1 MRFASWDLGRVH
13 LVDARM
19 GTLLAPLYPLDRAK
33 NADGMRRLLG
43 PVASVPADEAAPTA
57 AKSTEMAPLLRR
69 LIDTYDR
76 AGLPPAYLPKHDAP
90 AVDDQEN
97 D

>member
-1 MRFASWDLGRVH
+1 
-13 LVDARM
+13 M
-19 GTLLAPLYPLDRAK
+19 GTLLAPLYPLDRGK
-33 NADGMRRLLG
+33 NADGMRRMLG
-43 PVASVPADEAAPTA
+43 PVASAPADESTPPA

-69 LIDTYDR
+69 LIDAYDR
-76 AGLPPAYLPKHDAP
+76 AGLPPAYLPKYDEP